1 MKTLFLFCAF
11 LIATTLWAAQPA
23 TEVRV
28 RQLGLD
34 SYEATMT
41 TSETT
46 DVAAAQN
53 ALIPGAE
60 QLCGEKKP
68 QFGHYSFETNEPLN
82 KIEGASRKL
91 WS

>member
-1 MKTLFLFCAF
+1 MKTLFLFCAS
-11 LIATTLWAAQPA
+11 LISTILWAAQPA

-46 DVAAAQN
+46 DVATAYR
-53 ALIPGAE
+53 ALTG
-60 QLCGEKKP
+60 
-68 QFGHYSFETNEPLN
+68 TNGPLS
-82 KIEGASRKL
+82 KSCT
-91 WS
+91 